1 MNKNAKS
8 IILHNIKEGLLFP
21 LILLLV
27 LLSDISIG
35 QTKNNPNNNKWLAP
49 SETKKLINPNV
60 VDKIFIINTI
70 ESSGNFNVKDWE
82 FEK

>member
-1 MNKNAKS
+1 MQATFKVDGMSIRGGILWMGWPTDIGKALDGLNGVNTHIFNMENRKFYIKYNA
-8 IILHNIKEGLLFP
+8 
-21 LILLLV
+21 
-27 LLSDISIG
+27 
-35 QTKNNPNNNKWLAP
+35 
-49 SETKKLINPNV
+49 NV